1 MKKILLPIL
10 MLLAVVG
17 TSKAQTNALSVADID
32 LPKNYEASLIVSFQL
47 DAADTYTGYS
57 FNLELPSDLEF
68 VMDEGTNVAFTK
80 GGCHA
85 DNHGVTANLDEG
97 LVKVA
102 ALSLSSK
109 PLTGT
114 SGTLLTFTIKPKSAL
129 TVGQTF
135 TGTIKD
141 ILIVPVEGEKKSL
154 ANSTFTITIGEDADL
169 RTILDE
175 NSTTAPEAATGVD
188 VRVKRTITANHW
200 STICLPFDMTGAQV
214 KSAFGDDVVLCDFK
228 GYDPDSDVTLDGEN
242 VVGIEIHF
250 ENINISD
257 GLSANRPYIIKVSS
271 TINEF
276 TADGVNLNPVE
287 DEAYIEY
294 DNGKS
299 GSRRQVYSGFYGT
312 YKAGVILQKNSLF
325 LNDNKFYYSK
335 GNTGIKAFRAYFDVL
350 DVLTDVENAAA
361 RVKMSITDG
370 NGNTTNI
377 DPRTMTTMESGKVY
391 NMNGQYVGEVED
403 ANSLPKGI
411 YIVNGKKK
419 VIK

>member
-1 MKKILLPIL
+1 MKKILLSIL
-10 MLLAVVG
+10 MLLAIAG
-17 TSKAQTNALSVADID
+17 TSKAQTTLTVDNVT
-32 LPKNYEASLIVSFQL
+32 LPQNYEATLTVKYQF
-47 DAADTYTGYS
+47 DAADTYTGYQ
-57 FNLELPSDLEF
+57 FELELPSDLEF
-68 VMDEGTNVAFTK
+68 VMGSGTSVKNSK
-80 GGCHA
+80 GDCHA
-85 DNHGVTANLDEG
+85 ESHSITANLSEG
-97 LVKVA
+97 IVKVA
-102 ALSLSSK
+102 GLSSNSD
-109 PLTGT
+109 PITGT
-114 SGTLLTFTIKPKSAL
+114 SGVLLTFTIKPKNTTL
-129 TVGQTF
+129 TVGASYTGNIKGIVISPI
-135 TGTIKD
+135 TGTTVK
-141 ILIVPVEGEKKSL
+141 PE
-154 ANSTFTITIGEDADL
+154 ASTFTITIGEPADL

-200 STICLPFDMTGAQV
+200 STICLPFDMTEAQV

-228 GYDPDSDVTLDGEN
+228 GYDPDSDVTLDDEN

-299 GSRRQVYSGFYGT
+299 GSRRKVYSGFYGT

-350 DVLTDVENAAA
+350 DVLTDVEKAAA